1 MNYVDIN
8 KKYTATVAEY
18 MAKGYTINTRTMSG
32 SQGDYAHIDLTDG
45 TEVIRIMVD
54 TFHEWTDI
62 SLDGLEI
69 IVGRAD
75 SEVIPNCENDYHT
88 LWNTKLDIIS
98 RERFYEIGAD
108 RRHGKFYGTLEEAT
122 AAQQLKVQR
131 YIAKH
136 KNSKSEDITAKAMEI
151 AKRIIRREFK
161 VKRISEADVK
171 ISKSGK
177 SYTVS
182 YKGKAYR
189 LA

>member
-1 MNYVDIN
+1 MKYADIN

-18 MAKGYTINTRTMSG
+18 LANGYTINTRTMSG

-98 RERFYEIGAD
+98 RESFYVFGAV
-108 RRHGKFYGTLEEAT
+108 RRHGNFQGYLDVGTPAHH
-122 AAQQLKVQR
+122 LKVHR

>member
-1 MNYVDIN
+1 MNYADIN
-8 KKYTATVAEY
+8 KRYTATVAEY
-18 MAKGYTINTRTMSG
+18 MAKGYTINTRTMAG

-45 TEVIRIMVD
+45 TEIIRIMVD

-69 IVGRAD
+69 IVGRAN
-75 SEVIPNCENDYHT
+75 SEVIPNSENDYHT
-88 LWNTKLDIIS
+88 LWNNELDILS

-122 AAQQLKVQR
+122 TAQQLKFQR

-136 KNSKSEDITAKAMEI
+136 QDNKSEDITAKAMEI

-161 VKRISEADVK
+161 VKRICEADVK
-171 ISKSGK
+171 VSKSSNG
-177 SYTVS
+177 YTVS

-189 LA
+189 LH